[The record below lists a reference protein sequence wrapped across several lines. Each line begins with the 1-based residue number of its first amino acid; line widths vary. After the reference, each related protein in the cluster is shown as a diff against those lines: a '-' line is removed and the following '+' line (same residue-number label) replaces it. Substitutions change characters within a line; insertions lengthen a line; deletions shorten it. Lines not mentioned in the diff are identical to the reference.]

1 MPHIHDKIDFTVAIF
16 VVQHAH
22 VLLVHHRALDQLR
35 RAHELLD
42 ELETLWR
49 ARLERFEDVLNETTG
64 KESE

>member
-1 MPHIHDKIDFTVAIF
+1 
-16 VVQHAH
+16 
-22 VLLVHHRALDQLR
+22 LR

-49 ARLERFEDVLNETTG
+49 ARLERFQEVLNETTG